1 MHMGLAMSRNSG
13 FHKWGYPKKWIVYN
27 GTSMEHP
34 IKMDDLGVPPF
45 QDTSSPQ
52 PFAPAMLRHGTQLAE
67 QGRFVEAAEAFAA
80 AAAAEATPEAFEAL
94 AQCGWARG

>member
-1 MHMGLAMSRNSG
+1 MSSLG
-13 FHKWGYPKKWIVYN
+13 F
-27 GTSMEHP
+27 
-34 IKMDDLGVPPF
+34 LPF
-45 QDTSSPQ
+45 LHLKPTAFPVCSQ

-94 AQCGWARG
+94 AQCGWAVAVVIFDRFVS